1 MDQIILNSVGS
12 YMEGSYVGALM
23 ENGLPNLMEESV
35 HFEDLDIEW
44 IQSMSDEDKQT
55 FADQIAY
62 FEVELSQEQKDNLYV
77 GKINR
82 FF

>member
-1 MDQIILNSVGS
+1 
-12 YMEGSYVGALM
+12 MEGSYVGALM